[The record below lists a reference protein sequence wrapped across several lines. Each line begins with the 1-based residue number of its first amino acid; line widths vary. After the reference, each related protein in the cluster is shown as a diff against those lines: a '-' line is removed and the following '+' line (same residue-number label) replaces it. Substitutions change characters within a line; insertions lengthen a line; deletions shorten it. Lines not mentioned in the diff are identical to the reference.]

1 MEEKDII
8 KLTSSQTQ
16 LYMYWQGELLAMQ
29 NNINGMIR
37 MLLNK
42 IMNDSQALF
51 ASELKVDRS
60 KYAFNPQLLA
70 FVKKED
76 KKEEKNK

>member
-8 KLTSSQTQ
+8 KLTSSQSQ

-37 MLLNK
+37 MLLTK
-42 IMNDSQALF
+42 IQGDAQVLF
-51 ASELKVDRS
+51 ASELKVDRQ
-60 KYAFNPQLLA
+60 KYAFNPQLMA
-70 FVKKED
+70 FVKKEKD
-76 KKEEKNK
+76 KEEKDK